1 MIERCLLFI
10 MVFSVFL
17 GCTIGCA
24 TSDSDV
30 AEPKRT
36 FDFSSERYLTATGS
50 GQTDAEARRMAK
62 AEMSAIFESKI
73 ESQIDSSV
81 KLITDLEEREDVN
94 KKTETS
100 IKIKSN
106 VQLQGVEIK
115 KTWYDEKSRLY
126 YAKAVLDKFMA
137 REQWSDRLTNLE
149 KDVDAKLERLTKTK
163 SLLLRLESLKRL
175 YSLMIEKETI
185 TNKLRVIG
193 FPAASL
199 SEYNAGS
206 TMEMVMDIKTK
217 MLIHIDINGHQA
229 KEVVGKVSECLT
241 EKGYKLTPSKQNADV
256 LITGIVKTEPV
267 KLDNAEWEFS
277 RATVSIAVSDLLS
290 NSEAIKINKSVRKG
304 HINYSEASRKAAISA
319 AQKASDEIVEYF
331 GI

>member
-1 MIERCLLFI
+1 MVERCLLFI
-10 MVFSVFL
+10 MVFFVSLF
-17 GCTIGCA
+17 CTIGCA

-30 AEPKRT
+30 AEPKKT
-36 FDFSSERYLTATGS
+36 IDFSSERYLTATGI

-81 KLITDLEEREDVN
+81 KLITDLEENEDVK
-94 KKTETS
+94 KKTEAN
-100 IKIKSN
+100 IKIKSS

-115 KTWYDEKSRLY
+115 QNWYDEKSRLY
-126 YAKAVLDKFMA
+126 YAKAVLDKYMA

-149 KDVDAKLERLTKTK
+149 SDVDAKFERLAKTK

-175 YSLMIEKETI
+175 YNLMIEKETI
-185 TNKLRVIG
+185 INRLRVIG
-193 FPAASL
+193 FPAISL
-199 SEYNAGS
+199 PEYNAGS

-217 MLIHIDINGHQA
+217 MLIHIDVNGHQA
-229 KEVVGKVSECLT
+229 KEVVGKISESLT

-256 LITGIVKTEPV
+256 LITGTVKTEPV
-267 KLDNAEWEFS
+267 ILDNAEWEFS
-277 RATVSIAVSDLLS
+277 RATVSITVSDQPS
-290 NSEAIKINKSVRKG
+290 NSEVIKINKNVRKG

-319 AQKASDEIVEYF
+319 AQKVSEEIVEYF